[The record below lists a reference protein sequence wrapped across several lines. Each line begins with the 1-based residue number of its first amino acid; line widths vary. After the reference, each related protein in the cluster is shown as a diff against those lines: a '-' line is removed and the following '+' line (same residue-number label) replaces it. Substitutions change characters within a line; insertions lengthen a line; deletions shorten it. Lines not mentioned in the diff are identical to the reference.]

1 MREVRTL
8 EICSIDLSVDAIIIK
23 KPSHMAYDVLLQTH
37 TQSPDLFDQHLDV
50 ISILH
55 SPSLFF
61 SFVSQLDESLK
72 DGLIFELF
80 FFSDLRG

>member
-23 KPSHMAYDVLLQTH
+23 EPSHMAYDVLLQTH
-37 TQSPDLFDQHLDV
+37 TQSPDLFDQHLDI

-61 SFVSQLDESLK
+61 FICLPT
-72 DGLIFELF
+72 G
-80 FFSDLRG
+80 